1 MRKKF
6 KSILLLAIMC
16 ILMFKES
23 MHMQVLA
30 AKKNVNYTT
39 DVTTKACK
47 KIKKNKEYTNI
58 MRCGLG
64 DVPSGVRSIIKE
76 QCTGNSWYVI
86 KTDNKKYVYYNS
98 LPRDYAFK
106 VSGKKLKVRDI
117 GRHTGIYVLL
127 SLGNNFNFKLYYN
140 AKPVVF
146 TTIDAN

>member
-1 MRKKF
+1 
-6 KSILLLAIMC
+6 
-16 ILMFKES
+16 
-23 MHMQVLA
+23 
-30 AKKNVNYTT
+30 
-39 DVTTKACK
+39 
-47 KIKKNKEYTNI
+47 

-86 KTDNKKYVYYNS
+86 KTDNKKYVYYNG
-98 LPRDYAFK
+98 LPRDYAFN